1 MSATT
6 KLKAFLLLEV
16 IIIFCSKMYEHFF
29 QSEQLFIFNWN
40 FWIPLTFGIF
50 IIIYAFNIRCQ
61 NPRCRARLVFR
72 GISIFD
78 VRWPSQCHKCGTKQI

>member
-50 IIIYAFNIRCQ
+50 IIIYAFN
-61 NPRCRARLVFR
+61 
-72 GISIFD
+72 
-78 VRWPSQCHKCGTKQI
+78 